1 MTKSEC
7 IIRSIIGA
15 ERTNIRALA
24 VAVDITAD
32 MLFSQKIP
40 MDEIAVSKDIYPV
53 VAKKIGKSFSTTA
66 RQIERT
72 ANLCTDALDDSL
84 MEQYIGRP
92 LAFRPPPRAM
102 IIYLAFYLHFG
113 EPFFKVIERE
123 PAVLF

>member
-1 MTKSEC
+1 MTKSER

-32 MLFSQKIP
+32 VLFIQGVP

-53 VAKKIGKSFSTTA
+53 VANRIGKTIPTTV

-72 ANLCTDALDDSL
+72 ANLCIDALDDPL
-84 MEQYIGRP
+84 MEQYSGRP
-92 LAFRPPPRAM
+92 PAFRPPPRAL
-102 IIYLAFYLHFG
+102 II
-113 EPFFKVIERE
+113 
-123 PAVLF
+123 